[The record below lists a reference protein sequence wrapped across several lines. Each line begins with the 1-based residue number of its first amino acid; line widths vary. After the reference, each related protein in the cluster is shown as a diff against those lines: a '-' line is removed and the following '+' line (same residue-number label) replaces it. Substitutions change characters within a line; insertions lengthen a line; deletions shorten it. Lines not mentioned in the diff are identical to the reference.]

1 MYIIH
6 YEKVK
11 PPETPVRI
19 ERVKGVSSFKGCR
32 PPLEGYFKG
41 SKHLRGPTH

>member
-19 ERVKGVSSFKGCR
+19 ERVKGVSSFKGCP
-32 PPLEGYFKG
+32 PPLKDTSKG
-41 SKHLRGPTH
+41 PST